1 MASLY
6 GFDASQVPEQQEFT
20 ALPEGQYVVIAT
32 ASEMKPTKNG
42 LGEFL
47 QFTFEVLDGP
57 MKGRKVWARL
67 NLKNP
72 NATAVD
78 IAQRELGSIC
88 RAVGVIKPNDSAELH
103 NKPLL
108 VTVKVEIDDRR
119 RESNSITKYESVN
132 GAAPAA
138 APAYAPNPGVAPAQ
152 APAAAAPWGAPVPGE
167 RGTPAFPPNST
178 EYASTMASAP
188 WK

>member
-42 LGEFL
+42 NGEFL

-72 NATAVD
+72 NGQHLPCRGGHQAERQRRTAQQ
-78 IAQRELGSIC
+78 AASCHGQGR
-88 RAVGVIKPNDSAELH
+88 
-103 NKPLL
+103 
-108 VTVKVEIDDRR
+108 DR
-119 RESNSITKYESVN
+119 
-132 GAAPAA
+132 
-138 APAYAPNPGVAPAQ
+138 
-152 APAAAAPWGAPVPGE
+152 
-167 RGTPAFPPNST
+167 
-178 EYASTMASAP
+178 
-188 WK
+188 